1 MTTDPTI
8 SGEKANRNPAFGP
21 GWKPPFLHR
30 TSHSATIAD
39 LNAYAVIQAPAA
51 RWWEGLSP
59 DERKAVRRYKW
70 MHGHG
75 LNSRLHDADTHGQP
89 LRRRD
94 RRAVAAIDAALAA
107 APVHGGQVTV
117 YRGERHHASLAKVTD
132 PAAALTEANR
142 LWPVE
147 SLIRQPAFTSWSLSP
162 TIAVRFTHNPDK
174 GAPVLFRT
182 VTTGGVHLGV
192 ASRVPVEWD
201 LLMPRHSVWRV
212 NAVDVGPPPELAPK
226 LHGREFY
233 KWAVIVDISQV
244 DSSDKLAF
252 GPGP

>member
-1 MTTDPTI
+1 MVL
-8 SGEKANRNPAFGP
+8 GEEAGGP

-30 TSHSATIAD
+30 TSHSATAAD
-39 LNAYAVIQAPAA
+39 LNDYAVIQASAV

-59 DERKAVRRYKW
+59 AERRAVHRYKW
-70 MHGHG
+70 MAGHG
-75 LNSRLHDADTHGQP
+75 LNNRLHAAARTPTHDQ

-94 RRAVAAIDAALAA
+94 RRTVAAIDAALAA
-107 APVHGGQVTV
+107 APVRDGQVTV

-132 PAAALTEANR
+132 PDAALAEANR

-182 VTTGGVHLGV
+182 VTAGGVHLGV

-201 LLMPRHSVWRV
+201 LLMPRQTVWRV

-233 KWAVIVDISQV
+233 KWAVIVDISP
-244 DSSDKLAF
+244 K
-252 GPGP
+252 